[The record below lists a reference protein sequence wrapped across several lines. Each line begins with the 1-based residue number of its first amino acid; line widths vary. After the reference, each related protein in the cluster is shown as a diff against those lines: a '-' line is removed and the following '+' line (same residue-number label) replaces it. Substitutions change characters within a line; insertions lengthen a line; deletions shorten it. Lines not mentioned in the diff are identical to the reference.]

1 MKQQAKAASWTA
13 MFVAVTVGGALA
25 AGEGVPDKGLTN
37 KLEVIKAGTE
47 HEECFRL
54 EQGDSVDYSFESTRA
69 VYFNIHYH
77 DANRVVEPVKLPN
90 ALYGSNTYNATVAQD
105 YCMMW
110 ENQGKVDAKLQYGFR
125 LSGKSVD
132 TLR

>member
-1 MKQQAKAASWTA
+1 MKQPAKTVWWAA
-13 MFVAVTVGGALA
+13 MFAAVIAGAALA
-25 AGEGVPDKGLTN
+25 AGDGAPEHGLTK
-37 KLEVIKAGTE
+37 KLEVIKPGAE

-54 EQGDSVDYSFESTRA
+54 EQGDAVDYSFESSRA

-77 DANRVVEPVKLPN
+77 DANRVVEPVRLPD
-90 ALYGSNTYNATVAQD
+90 ALLGSNTYKATAAQD

-110 ENQGKVDAKLQYGFR
+110 ENRDNVDAKVQYGFR
-125 LSGKSVD
+125 LSGKTVD